1 MSAKLTNDQKRYLSQ
16 LSDRAFRLL
25 GAKARGRG
33 EVWPPSELV
42 GRDSAEP
49 SQDPARS
56 NDQGSTES
64 RPTESE
70 ILKRFRHAEVAK
82 ACGKLGLR
90 CCSQDDYGTVKAHF
104 LSLLGEDGRA
114 LKAHVEGANN
124 PDRIAEWKLSQ
135 EIDAAAAV
143 GITRRYAE
151 EICKRQFGCT
161 ILEATTKQKWNL
173 MFTIRNRAA
182 AKRKGQAA

>member
-16 LSDRAFRLL
+16 LSDRAFRFL

-33 EVWPPSELV
+33 EAWPEQATANLAS
-42 GRDSAEP
+42 
-49 SQDPARS
+49 
-56 NDQGSTES
+56 
-64 RPTESE
+64 
-70 ILKRFRHAEVAK
+70 FRHAEVAK

-114 LKAHVEGANN
+114 LKAHVEGAKN
-124 PDRIAEWKLSQ
+124 PDRIAEWKLTQ

-182 AKRKGQAA
+182 ARRKEQAA

>member
-16 LSDRAFRLL
+16 LSDRAFRFL

-33 EVWPPSELV
+33 EVWPEDITANL
-42 GRDSAEP
+42 A
-49 SQDPARS
+49 
-56 NDQGSTES
+56 T
-64 RPTESE
+64 
-70 ILKRFRHAEVAK
+70 FRHDEVAK

-90 CCSQDDYGTVKAHF
+90 CCSQDDYGAVKAHF